1 MHEESTFLMAGMVGT
16 NQPNHERPSLTNNT
30 CKETSNRL
38 QGLVYAWLQAFIK
51 HDTTCKEEMD
61 LTTKY
66 MYQNFSEMIDVSWTK
81 HVM

>member
-1 MHEESTFLMAGMVGT
+1 MAGMVGT

-30 CKETSNRL
+30 YKETSNRL
-38 QGLVYAWLQAFIK
+38 QRPCICMTSGLNK

-66 MYQNFSEMIDVSWTK
+66 MYQNFSEMIDVS
-81 HVM
+81 